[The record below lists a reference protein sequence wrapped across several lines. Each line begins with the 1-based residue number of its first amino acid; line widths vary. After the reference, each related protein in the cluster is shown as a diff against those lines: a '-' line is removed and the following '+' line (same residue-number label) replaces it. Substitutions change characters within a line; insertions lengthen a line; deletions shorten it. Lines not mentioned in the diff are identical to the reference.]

1 MGMEK
6 SMSEQAAAPGV
17 VEEGHL
23 QKGLKEQRM
32 IMVSFGG
39 AIEAG
44 LLVSGWQFRPH
55 RRHVIGDSV
64 PKRLASLSPV
74 EPNSLGV

>member
-1 MGMEK
+1 ML
-6 SMSEQAAAPGV
+6 EQATAPGV
-17 VEEGHL
+17 VEERHL

-44 LLVSGWQFRPH
+44 LFVGGGQFRPH
-55 RRHVIGDSV
+55 GRHVMGDSV
-64 PKRLASLSPV
+64 LKPSASLSPV
-74 EPNSLGV
+74 EPNSLGVWQS